1 MTFDIILWPSNCL
14 YFWLWVHAC
23 ILCSIHSM
31 QTQQKGLNHELEYI
45 PKANKQHALSPQH
58 QLHYNLSFHY
68 NHGNLKILCKYLNAS
83 VNISFPLPRG
93 KSRMLNIYI
102 VSAPE
107 WDYFFRKMLCLT
119 QNQHVRFGA
128 CKKSKSRSHQVCG
141 TSGLYTWHSLC
152 PLNLQANILQ

>member
-45 PKANKQHALSPQH
+45 PKANKQHALWPQH
-58 QLHYNLSFHY
+58 YYFTERPLQSWKLRFY
-68 NHGNLKILCKYLNAS
+68 GNIWMHLRTSL
-83 VNISFPLPRG
+83 FR

-102 VSAPE
+102 VAAPE

-119 QNQHVRFGA
+119 QNQHERFGA
-128 CKKSKSRSHQVCG
+128 SKKSKSCSHQVCG
-141 TSGLYTWHSLC
+141 TSGLYTWHRLC
-152 PLNLQANILQ
+152 PLNLQENILQ